1 MHQMHRRRW
10 DQNHFLIRNCVPSYP
25 HIAAWKKM
33 DGQRSRQRTGV
44 LRHQIV
50 YVEDGPEEDPLAEEK
65 GVLLDQD
72 AATPP
77 RVFLI
82 LGTSLALS
90 GIQSFVRKMSSS
102 MCRSTDFQP
111 PFPDGIRHYNYLDL
125 LKLRASDA
133 LVVYVNFEQP
143 PRKLMGCIDVWLQED
158 VKSWSQRI
166 TWELRR
172 RHII

>member
-1 MHQMHRRRW
+1 MFKDGM
-10 DQNHFLIRNCVPSYP
+10 YP
-25 HIAAWKKM
+25 ECTRCIEEAARKKS
-33 DGQRSRQRTGV
+33 DGQRCRQRTGV

-50 YVEDGPEEDPLAEEK
+50 YVEDSPEEDPLAEEK
-65 GVLLDQD
+65 GVLLDRD
-72 AATPP
+72 AAASP

-82 LGTSLALS
+82 LLALS

-111 PFPDGIRHYNYLDL
+111 PCPDGIRHYNYLDL

-133 LVVYVNFEQP
+133 LVIYVNFKQP

-158 VKSWSQRI
+158 VKSWSEWI

-172 RHII
+172 RHVI

>member
-25 HIAAWKKM
+25 HIAAWKKL

-72 AATPP
+72 ADTPP

-102 MCRSTDFQP
+102 MCRS
-111 PFPDGIRHYNYLDL
+111 
-125 LKLRASDA
+125 
-133 LVVYVNFEQP
+133 
-143 PRKLMGCIDVWLQED
+143 
-158 VKSWSQRI
+158 
-166 TWELRR
+166 
-172 RHII
+172 